1 VEVEGLYTAKDAE
14 DDERAVIDHLHR
26 SGWIEKSWES
36 DTTLMIQW
44 TEKGK
49 AGTVRLNELY
59 EEAGA
64 GRLNGRQVALFGL
77 IAFASYKVGMD
88 NNNVTAIGDAD
99 LSREDVKTD
108 AA

>member
-1 VEVEGLYTAKDAE
+1 VERLYTAKDAE
-14 DDERAVIDHLHR
+14 DDERAVIEHLHH

-36 DTTLMIQW
+36 NSTLMIQW

-49 AGTVRLNELY
+49 TGAIRLNELY

-77 IAFASYKVGMD
+77 IAFASHKVGMD
-88 NNNVTAIGDAD
+88 GNNVTAIGDTD
-99 LSREDVKTD
+99 LSRENLKTD

>member
-1 VEVEGLYTAKDAE
+1 MERPYTLKDAE
-14 DDERAVIDHLHR
+14 ADERAVIDHLHR

-49 AGTVRLNELY
+49 EGTVRLNELF
-59 EEAGA
+59 EDAGA
-64 GRLNGRQVALFGL
+64 GHLNGRQVALFGL

>member
-1 VEVEGLYTAKDAE
+1 MERPYTAKDSE
-14 DDERAVIDHLHR
+14 DDEKSIVEHLHR

-36 DTTLMIQW
+36 NSTLMIQW

-64 GRLNGRQVALFGL
+64 GSLNGRQIALFGL

-88 NNNVTAIGDAD
+88 NNNVTVIGNAD
-99 LSREDVKTD
+99 LSREGLKTD

>member
-1 VEVEGLYTAKDAE
+1 VERPYTAKDAE
-14 DDERAVIDHLHR
+14 DDENAAIEQLHR
-26 SGWIEKSWES
+26 SGWIEKSW

-49 AGTVRLNELY
+49 AGSIRLNELF

-99 LSREDVKTD
+99 LSREEVKTD